1 MNQSDTLI
9 RRFKKTVD
17 LHGEKPAVYSKDDG
31 KSFQPYTF
39 SQLFEKVSLAAAG
52 LASKGIKKGDH
63 LGILSDNRKEWLIS
77 DLASLTLGAID
88 VPRGSDST
96 SEEFA
101 YILAHADCTA
111 AFVENKV
118 QLEKVASRMEALPQL
133 KLIISYDDPGSSEVP
148 GVEIISFEE
157 LLELGREAGGDEA
170 FFNSSIESSSI
181 DDVVTLIYTSGTTGE
196 PKGVILTNRSYIFQL
211 DRIYDPI
218 PIKTGE
224 RFFSVLPSWHSY
236 ERAIEYIVITQGASI
251 IYSKPIG
258 SIMLADMAATNP
270 HWMTSVPR
278 IWEAIR
284 AAVLRNVNQGSNLK
298 KSLFYF
304 FLTVGQSHYTLLTML
319 KGLMPQFS
327 KRFIWLDRILA
338 FLPFILLTPFKLLG
352 NLLVFGTIKKKLGKN
367 FRAGVSGGGAL
378 PPHVDRFFQ
387 AVGIRILEGYGLT
400 ETGPVLSVRDFN
412 APVPGT
418 IGPLL
423 PDIEY
428 RLINSEG
435 ALSRPGEKG
444 VLYVKSEQIMQGYYK
459 RPEATADVLKD
470 GWLNTG
476 DLAIMTR
483 NEELKIIG
491 REKETIVLLGGENIE
506 PVPIEDQL
514 GRSDFID
521 QVMVVGQDQK
531 FLAALIVPNMEA
543 VEAAAQAKG
552 LSYVDAKE
560 LLQDPEII
568 EEVHNSIQS
577 LVNPQN
583 GFKHFER
590 IFRFKL
596 LDNSFEAGKEL
607 TQTMKLRRSV
617 IDELY
622 KKEIRQLFD

>member
-1 MNQSDTLI
+1 MNEGDTLI
-9 RRFKKTVD
+9 RRFKRTVD
-17 LHGEKPAVYSKDDG
+17 LHGEKPAIYSKDNG
-31 KSFQPYTF
+31 KTFESSSF
-39 SQLFEKVSLAAAG
+39 SQLFELVCAAAAG
-52 LASKGIKKGDH
+52 LAEKGIKRGDH
-63 LGILSDNRKEWLIS
+63 IGILSDNRKEWLIS
-77 DLASLTLGAID
+77 DLACLTLGAID

-96 SEEFA
+96 ADEFA

-111 AFVENKV
+111 AFVENQA
-118 QLEKVASRMEALPQL
+118 QLDKAATQIDSLPKL
-133 KLIISYDDPGSSEVP
+133 KLIISYDDPGSKEIP
-148 GVEIISFEE
+148 GIKVISFDK
-157 LLELGREAGGDEA
+157 LLEAGRKAGGNED
-170 FFNSSIESSSI
+170 FFNKSVEPSTI
-181 DDVVTLIYTSGTTGE
+181 DDIVTLIYTSGTTGE

-211 DRIYDPI
+211 DRIYNPI

-236 ERAIEYIVITQGASI
+236 ERAIEYIVITKGASI

-258 SIMLADMAATNP
+258 SIMLADMAATDP

-319 KGLMPQFS
+319 RGLMPQFS
-327 KRFIWLDRILA
+327 KRLIWMDRTIAL
-338 FLPFILLTPFKLLG
+338 LPFLLLSPFKLLG
-352 NLLVFGTIKKKLGKN
+352 DLLVFGTIKKKLGRN

-412 APVPGT
+412 SPVPGT

-428 RLINSEG
+428 RLIDSEG
-435 ALSRPGEKG
+435 ALARPGEKG

-514 GRSDFID
+514 SRSDFIE

-543 VEAAAQAKG
+543 VEVSAQAKG
-552 LSYVDAKE
+552 LTYVDPKE
-560 LLQDPEII
+560 LLKDPEMI
-568 EEVHNSIQS
+568 EEIHNSIQS
-577 LVNPQN
+577 LVNPQS

-596 LDNSFEAGKEL
+596 LEKPFEAGKEL

-617 IDELY
+617 IDGMY
-622 KKEIRQLFD
+622 HREIRQLFD